1 MVKAPNEFCLG
12 EGKGH
17 GFEIVLLFRK
27 AVAVVQEE
35 MGNGVISQCSLCG
48 SIRRKY

>member
-1 MVKAPNEFCLG
+1 MVKALNEYCLG

-17 GFEIVLLFRK
+17 GFEIILLFRK
-27 AVAVVQEE
+27 AVAVIQEDV
-35 MGNGVISQCSLCG
+35 GNDVTSQCSLCG